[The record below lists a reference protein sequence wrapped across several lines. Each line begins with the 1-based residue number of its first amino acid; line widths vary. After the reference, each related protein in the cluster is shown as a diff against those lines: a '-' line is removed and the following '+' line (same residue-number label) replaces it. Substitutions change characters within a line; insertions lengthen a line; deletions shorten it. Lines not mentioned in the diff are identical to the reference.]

1 MRAALSARIAIG
13 TAVGACAA
21 ALTGSWVA
29 GATLDDRAG
38 TAVRAVLVVVV
49 LVVVV
54 VWCTRRELLAA
65 HRSAL
70 RTWAAVGLLVGYL
83 ADPFAWQGEAFVA
96 GAFLDGPL
104 AWAADLVLWMA
115 VGTVACLVTS
125 RPAARTPQAVGY
137 TG

>member
-70 RTWAAVGLLVGYL
+70 RTSAAVGLLFGYL

>member
-29 GATLDDRAG
+29 GATFDDRAG

-70 RTWAAVGLLVGYL
+70 RTSAAVGLLVGYL

>member
-70 RTWAAVGLLVGYL
+70 RTSAAVGLLVGYL

-104 AWAADLVLWMA
+104 AWAVDLVLWMA

>member
-1 MRAALSARIAIG
+1 MRAALSARIAVG

-29 GATLDDRAG
+29 GATLDERAG
-38 TAVRAVLVVVV
+38 TAVRVVLVVVA

-54 VWCTRRELLAA
+54 VWSTRRELLTT

-70 RTWAAVGLLVGYL
+70 RSSAAVGLLAGYL
-83 ADPFAWQGEAFVA
+83 LNPFAWQGEAVVA
-96 GAFLDGPL
+96 GTRLEGAG
-104 AWAADLVLWMA
+104 AWAVDLVLWMA
-115 VGTVACLVTS
+115 IGTAACLVTS
-125 RPAARTPQAVGY
+125 RTAARTPQAVGY